1 METTITWGDLSAFL
15 VAIVVVG
22 GAVAGIWWRIHQT
35 ITKVKDEGTLERRA
49 LAARIEEVRA
59 KGAKELDSYKLEVA
73 TRYVT
78 ADAIREVEGRV
89 VDSINRLGDRL
100 DSLFA
105 PKQSKPRQPRPQR
118 RTGGEG

>member
-22 GAVAGIWWRIHQT
+22 GALAGIWWRIHQT
-35 ITKVKDEGTLERRA
+35 ISKVRDEGSAERRA
-49 LAARIEEVRA
+49 LSARIEEVRA
-59 KGAKELDSYKLEVA
+59 KGAKELDTYKLEVA
-73 TRYVT
+73 NRYAT

-89 VDSINRLGDRL
+89 VEAINRLGDRL

-105 PKQSKPRQPRPQR
+105 PKQSKPRSRPQR
-118 RTGGEG
+118 RPGGGE